1 MVLQRLTADL
11 ETLVL
16 EEEKLVFGQDRKCLV
31 IWEIATEFFMDS
43 KYEFEIKSY
52 LHVVLCLLTPCKD
65 SNLKETPNI

>member
-31 IWEIATEFFMDS
+31 IWEIATEFFMDC

-52 LHVVLCLLTPCKD
+52 FHYIYSVY
-65 SNLKETPNI
+65 

>member
-16 EEEKLVFGQDRKCLV
+16 EEEKLEFGQDRKCLV
-31 IWEIATEFFMDS
+31 IWEIATEFFMDW

-52 LHVVLCLLTPCKD
+52 LHFVLCFLAPCKD
-65 SNLKETPNI
+65 SKLKENPNI